1 MRKRREILEKNV
13 KVIRNHIEVSEQY
26 RLTKLEDLK
35 KLMGRVL
42 KEGLEGLV
50 VKARMRTLH
59 TCTHSPHTARTA
71 QHTGFSLWMRNNNR

>member
-50 VKARMRTLH
+50 VKVRIRTLH
-59 TCTHSPHTARTA
+59 TYTHIHTHRADTA
-71 QHTGFSLWMRNNNR
+71 QHKGFSLWLAQ